1 MATVQISNDIA
12 LLGHLIRRAA
22 FGASASRLES
32 LQTMSYEQ
40 VVDELINVQKY
51 PRLEEDLLERY
62 HIQHADEENTRWSAA
77 RWMYRMINSERPLEE
92 KTALMWH
99 GVFATGYAKVTN
111 NPMMRTHYEMLRN
124 QGLGSFR
131 DLLVALSRDPA
142 MIYWLDQQM
151 NHSEARNENF
161 GRELLELFSM
171 GIGNYTED
179 DVKDCAR
186 AFTGWTKSQTIP
198 RYPTGFY
205 NSEFIYRSEDH
216 DDGVKTFLGE
226 TGRFNGEDI
235 IDIIVR
241 QPATARFV
249 AKEIY
254 AFFVSDDGDE
264 SAIEEIAQVYFDSN
278 YVISDML
285 QYVFNQNFFK
295 DALFKKVKSPPELV
309 AGTAIIAG
317 RYRTPYEYG
326 LTDMSKKTTSMGQ
339 ELLNPPTVEG
349 WHAGREWIDS
359 SYLVERINFASE
371 MIGNMEAPGVYEMVE
386 RITDGLKEIS
396 PDELLDACLYEMG
409 SLILKD
415 NSRAI
420 IFEELNLDNNIQCD
434 SDEFREATAQILRL
448 IVSSREYQF
457 C

>member
-1 MATVQISNDIA
+1 MATLQISSDTA

-22 FGASASRLES
+22 FGASASKLES
-32 LQTMSYEQ
+32 LRSVPYEEI
-40 VVDELINVQKY
+40 VEDLIHVEKY
-51 PRLEEDLLERY
+51 PRIEEDLLERY

-77 RWMYRMINSERPLEE
+77 RWMYRMINSDRPLEE

-99 GVFATGYAKVTN
+99 GVFATWYAKVTN
-111 NPMMRTHYEMLRN
+111 NPMMRAHYEMLRDK
-124 QGLGSFR
+124 GLGSFR
-131 DLLVALSRDPA
+131 DLLVALAKDPA
-142 MIYWLDQQM
+142 MIFWLDQQM

-171 GIGNYTED
+171 GIGNYTEE
-179 DVKDCAR
+179 DVKECAR

-205 NSEFIYRSEDH
+205 NSEFIYREEDH
-216 DDGVKTFLGE
+216 DDGIKTFLGE

-241 QPATARFV
+241 HPATAKFV

-254 AFFVSDDGDE
+254 AFFVSDDPDE
-264 SAIEEIAQVYFDSN
+264 SAINNIADVYTESE
-278 YVISDML
+278 YVISDVL
-285 QYVFNQNFFK
+285 QFVFNQQFFK
-295 DALFKKVKSPPELV
+295 ESMFKKVKSPPELV
-309 AGTAIIAG
+309 SGTAIVAG
-317 RYRTPYEYG
+317 RYTTPYEYG
-326 LTDMSKKTTSMGQ
+326 LTDMSKKTTIMGQ

-371 MIGNMEAPGVYEMVE
+371 MVGNIESPGVADMID
-386 RITDGLKEIS
+386 RITQDRDEIS

-409 SLILKD
+409 CIYLKEL
-415 NSRAI
+415 SRSI
-420 IFEELNLDNNIQCD
+420 IFEELGLTGNLQCD
-434 SDEFREATAQILRL
+434 SEEFSEAVAQIFRL